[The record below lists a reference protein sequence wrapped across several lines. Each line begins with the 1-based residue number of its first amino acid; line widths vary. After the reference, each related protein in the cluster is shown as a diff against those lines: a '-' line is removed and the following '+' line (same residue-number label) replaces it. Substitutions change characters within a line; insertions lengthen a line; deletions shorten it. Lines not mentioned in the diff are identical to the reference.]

1 MPEPFDWRAY
11 LPQLNGYPLLP
22 CGAGAE
28 GKAPLDPATGGPAQH
43 WQHAAYT
50 PDQIA
55 QLNGSVLCV
64 GTRTGP
70 DAGGLLVFDLDGQS
84 AIDYCIAR
92 GCDPFATTTWH
103 IVRDTDTTRLKLA
116 FKLPPDLWPHLGQ
129 IKRKHTTLPATD
141 AAKAEQVELFFGRGQ
156 IIVLGSHIT
165 SGGHYYWPEGHTPA
179 ELSEPP
185 PAWWALALQLAAGGR
200 QEAPGQGRI
209 ILGEPPAAHPVH
221 RPVDDLTRAADAI
234 RALDPAMGHDDW
246 LTVGMALHAI
256 DPVAGEAVWDSWS
269 RGCPQKYDA
278 RVIAQKWRSFKPGGG
293 ITPNTLFGL
302 AINAGWRDPF
312 VSSHRAAPS
321 SASGFQAPPGGPSGT
336 AAGSDD
342 RLPRSALLSAALD
355 AAQAADDDTYA
366 ELMAEL
372 MTRFRI
378 GPGAIQA
385 ALFRLLTARRAGGPT
400 PAPGVVNIEH
410 ADHLEHLLPGFI
422 PAREQSLLFAPRGAG
437 KTIAALAIA
446 RAIVTGA
453 PLLDQGDGT
462 TPGRVLYLAT
472 DSGCASMRT
481 QMQELGLL
489 DSQLFQHGHPDQR
502 FFLRGYDATQG
513 ISAWEAN
520 IPEVLWLIR
529 FVQDHAIDLVI
540 IDSAKACLAL
550 TETDYADNRAVGALL
565 TLFQRV
571 VCPHASILWLNHDG
585 RENGHNA
592 GAKAWAEIPVMVH
605 RIERVEEQRKGPPS
619 SGEDD
624 RGRVPPNA
632 RRWHCVKSRIRND
645 ERSFLYQLDSE
656 GDLIVSDEV
665 EIAASCRDA
674 VIQVFRDAR
683 SEGKDQLHRTE
694 LFARVMRDHGRSSK
708 SVENTLA
715 AMTRGLKRDL
725 VRPRRGF
732 YSIAPALLEELVSI
746 RGWGT
751 DGGGN
756 RKIPSSAMDLP
767 SPHTSPD
774 GGNFPPDV
782 PPDGGNRG
790 EPKPIAAQSK
800 SLKHPPARTPTP
812 KEAAGAD
819 APGPSQ
825 THDGET
831 PPQLVRLG
839 VPVDSKAPPN
849 APPWFGRLVQLRRER
864 PNTAPATLAL
874 VIDEQATGTP
884 TGAQVKAWL
893 AHADRLIADGGADD

>member
-1 MPEPFDWRAY
+1 MDEPFDWRAY
-11 LPQLNGYPLLP
+11 LPMLEGFPLLP
-22 CGAGAE
+22 CGAGPD
-28 GKAPLDPATGGPAQH
+28 GKAPLNPSTGGPATD
-43 WQHAAYT
+43 WQHAAYN
-50 PDQIA
+50 PSAILA
-55 QLNGSVLCV
+55 LNGKVLSC

-70 DAGGLLVFDLDGQS
+70 DAGGLLAFDLDGQS
-84 AIDYCIAR
+84 AIDFCLQH
-92 GCDPFATTTWH
+92 GCDPHAAQTWH
-103 IVRDTDTTRLKLA
+103 ILRSTAPDRLKVCWRI
-116 FKLPPDLWPHLGQ
+116 PEQLWDHLGA
-129 IKRKHTTLPATD
+129 IKRKHITKPPTD
-141 AAKAEQVELFFGRGQ
+141 TDKAEQVELFFGRGQ
-156 IIVLGSHIT
+156 IIVLGQHLHT
-165 SGGHYYWPEGHTPA
+165 GGVYYWPVGHTPA
-179 ELSEPP
+179 DLAEPP
-185 PAWWALALQLAAGGR
+185 PEWWALALQIAAGGA
-200 QEAPGQGRI
+200 QEPQQQGRI
-209 ILGEPPAAHPVH
+209 ALDDLPPPPRAQGA
-221 RPVDDLTRAADAI
+221 VDDLTRAADAI
-234 RALDPAMGHDDW
+234 QALDPAMPHDDW
-246 LTVGMALHAI
+246 VTVGMALHAI
-256 DPVAGEAVWDSWS
+256 DPVAGEAIWDSWS
-269 RGCPQKYDA
+269 RGCPAKYDH
-278 RVIAQKWRSFKPGGG
+278 RVVAQKWRSFRPGGG

-302 AINAGWRDPF
+302 ARKAGWRDPF
-312 VSSHRAAPS
+312 ASSHRAAS
-321 SASGFQAPPGGPSGT
+321 SSTSGAQQPQECASAPAGG
-336 AAGSDD
+336 ADD
-342 RLPRSALLSAALD
+342 RPPRSALLSAALD

-366 ELMAEL
+366 ELTAEL
-372 MTRFRI
+372 MARFRI
-378 GPGAIQA
+378 GPGAIQS
-385 ALFRLLTARRAGGPT
+385 ALFRLLTARRSGGPA
-400 PAPGVVNIEH
+400 PSPGVVNIER

-489 DSQLFQHGHPDQR
+489 DRPAFQHGHHDQR

-513 ISAWEAN
+513 ISAWEAT

-529 FVQDHAIDLVI
+529 FVQDNAIDLVI

-571 VCPHASILWLNHDG
+571 VCPHTSVLWLNHDG

-592 GAKAWAEIPVMVH
+592 GAKAWGEIPVMVH

-656 GDLIVSDEV
+656 GDLTVSEEV
-665 EIAASCRDA
+665 EIASSCRDA

-715 AMTRGLKRDL
+715 AMTRGLRREL

-732 YSIAPALLEELVSI
+732 YAIAPALLEELVSI
-746 RGWGT
+746 RGWGIN
-751 DGGGN
+751 GGFYSQ
-756 RKIPSSAMDLP
+756 IPSGAVDLP

-774 GGNFPPDV
+774 GGNFPPEF
-782 PPDGGNRG
+782 PPGGGSRG
-790 EPKPIAAQSK
+790 EPKPIAAQ
-800 SLKHPPARTPTP
+800 LNPARIS
-812 KEAAGAD
+812 G
-819 APGPSQ
+819 
-825 THDGET
+825 
-831 PPQLVRLG
+831 
-839 VPVDSKAPPN
+839 
-849 APPWFGRLVQLRRER
+849 
-864 PNTAPATLAL
+864 
-874 VIDEQATGTP
+874 
-884 TGAQVKAWL
+884 
-893 AHADRLIADGGADD
+893 